1 MSKAELVKKR
11 KDLID
16 AYRKEH
22 QELVDAWM
30 PRMLKCS
37 GLDGC
42 PEFRREERKI
52 EKVFAEKLREL
63 DKLIKESIN
72 L

>member
-1 MSKAELVKKR
+1 MSKAELIKKR
-11 KDLID
+11 NDLFD
-16 AYRKEH
+16 SYKEEH
-22 QELVDAWM
+22 QALVDKWI
-30 PRMLKCS
+30 PEMLKCI

-63 DKLIKESIN
+63 DKLIKESN
-72 L
+72 